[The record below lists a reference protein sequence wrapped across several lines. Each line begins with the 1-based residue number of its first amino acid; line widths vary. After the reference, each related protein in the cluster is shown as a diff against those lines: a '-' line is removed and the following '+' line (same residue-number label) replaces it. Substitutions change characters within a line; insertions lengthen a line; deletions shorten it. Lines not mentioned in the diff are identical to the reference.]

1 MLKYITIAAT
11 AALFTQTA
19 AAQIKIDR
27 SKKPSAGP
35 APIIKLQ
42 DPVTYVLPNGM
53 TVLIVENHKI
63 GKVSASLSIDAGPIL
78 EGNKA
83 GTVDLLGGM
92 LNEGTTNMPKEKFD
106 EAVDAIGADVSLG
119 AAGGSAT
126 ALTRYFEKAF
136 MLMADAVKNPAFP
149 QASFD
154 KLQKQTITGL
164 KSNERS
170 TPAIANRVVD
180 ALNFGKNT
188 ALGEFVTE
196 ETVKNIKLD
205 DVKAAYKNYVTPSRS
220 YLTFVGDITPTVA
233 KALVAKAFGSWTG
246 KKLELPAITPA
257 ANPTKSEIDFVDV
270 PTAVQGELSISNLV
284 NNPMNGKD
292 YHALI
297 LANQILGG
305 GAESK
310 LFMALRE
317 KRGFTYGSYSN
328 MGSSRYQSLFKASA
342 AVRTDKVDSAV
353 QEMVAQVL
361 SMRDGKITAEELASA
376 KAIYNGTFALRM
388 EDPGTAAR
396 YASNIL
402 INNLPKDYYKTFLQK
417 VNAVTPADIKRVAND
432 YMKTDNARIV
442 IAGNAKKIIPNLL
455 RLGYPI
461 KKFDKFANP
470 IADEQPEVKVN
481 TTAASSDAVSANS
494 VMESYYKAV
503 GGRAEME
510 KVKSLSSKVNT
521 EIMGM
526 NLTGSNKQKLPFSTL
541 AELTYGERVVYR
553 KAFNG
558 LTGSMKQGPMEP
570 APFGEEEAKEAK
582 DELSIFPQLGYNSKE
597 YIGKGKVGDEET
609 YRIKVTLP
617 SGAVAVQQ
625 YSIKTGLLLQEEKTT
640 KKDGADVVSTTDL
653 KDYKKVG
660 NLMLPHNIVTSA
672 EGQEFNV
679 RLSDYVV
686 NPVIADEEFK

>member
-35 APIIKLQ
+35 APTIKLQ

-119 AAGGSAT
+119 AAGGSAS

-196 ETVKNIKLD
+196 ETVKNISLD

-220 YLTFVGDITPTVA
+220 YLTFVGDITPAVA

-246 KKLELPAITPA
+246 KKLELPAIAPA

-361 SMRDGKITAEELASA
+361 SIRDGNITAEELASA

-402 INNLPKDYYKTFLQK
+402 INSLPKDFYKTFLQK
-417 VNAVTPADIKRVAND
+417 VNAVTVADIKRVAND

-510 KVKSLSSKVNT
+510 KVKSLSAKITT
-521 EIMGM
+521 ELMGRSF
-526 NLTGSNKQKLPFSTL
+526 TGTNKQKLPYSTL
-541 AELTYGERVVYR
+541 AELTFGDRVIYR
-553 KAFNG
+553 RVFNG
-558 LTGSMKQGPMEP
+558 LTGSMKQGPVEP
-570 APFGEEEAKEAK
+570 VPFGEEEAKEAK
-582 DELSIFPQLGYNSKE
+582 DELSIFPQLGYSSKE
-597 YIGKGKVGDEET
+597 YIGKGKVDDEET

-625 YSIKTGLLLQEEKTT
+625 YSIKTGLLLQEERTT
-640 KKDGADVVSTTDL
+640 KKDGADVVSTTDY
-653 KDYKKVG
+653 KDYKKVS
-660 NLMLPHNIVTSA
+660 NVMLPHNIVTTA
-672 EGQEFNV
+672 EGQEFNI
-679 RLSDYVV
+679 RLSDFEI
-686 NPVIADEEFK
+686 NAAIADEEFK

>member
-11 AALFTQTA
+11 AALFTQTVT
-19 AAQIKIDR
+19 AQIKIDR
-27 SKKPSAGP
+27 SKKPAAGP
-35 APIIKLQ
+35 APVIKLQ

-92 LNEGTTNMPKEKFD
+92 LNEGTTNMPKDKFD
-106 EAVDAIGADVSLG
+106 EAVDAIGADVSLSSG
-119 AAGGSAT
+119 GGSAS

-196 ETVKNIKLD
+196 ETVKNINLD

-220 YLTFVGDITPTVA
+220 YLTFVGDITPAVA

-246 KKLELPAITPA
+246 KKLELPAIAPA

-317 KRGFTYGSYSN
+317 KRGFTYGSYSS

-353 QEMVAQVL
+353 QEMVSQVL
-361 SMRDGKITAEELASA
+361 SMRGGKITAEELASA

-402 INNLPKDYYKTFLQK
+402 INNLPKDFYKTFLQK
-417 VNAVTPADIKRVAND
+417 VNAVTVADIKRVAND

-481 TTAASSDAVSANS
+481 TTPASTDAVSANS

-510 KVKSLSSKVNT
+510 KVKSLSAKVNT

-526 NLTGSNKQKLPFSTL
+526 NLTGINKQKLPYSSV

-553 KAFNG
+553 KVFNG
-558 LTGSMKQGPMEP
+558 LTGSTKQGPMEP

-625 YSIKTGLLLQEEKTT
+625 YSINTGLLLQEEKTT
-640 KKDGADVVSTTDL
+640 KKDGADVVSTTDY

-660 NLMLPHNIVTSA
+660 NVMLPHNIVTSA

-679 RLSDYVV
+679 RLSDYVI
-686 NPVIADEEFK
+686 NPTIADEEFK